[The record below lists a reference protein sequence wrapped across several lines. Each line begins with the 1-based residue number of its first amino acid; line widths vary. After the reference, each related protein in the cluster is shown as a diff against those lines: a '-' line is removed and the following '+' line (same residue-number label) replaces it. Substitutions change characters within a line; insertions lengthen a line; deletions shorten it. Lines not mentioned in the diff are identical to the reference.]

1 MHWELRDLTEGQEE
15 LFLKAFLCF
24 RLEFLTRA
32 RGLLLVVLHF
42 SQRLDYWA
50 G

>member
-1 MHWELRDLTEGQEE
+1 MCWELRDRTEGQEE

-24 RLEFLTRA
+24 RFQFLTRA
-32 RGLLLVVLHF
+32 PGLLLVALCF

>member
-1 MHWELRDLTEGQEE
+1 MCCELRDRAEGQEE

-24 RLEFLTRA
+24 RFEFLTRA
-32 RGLLLVVLHF
+32 PGLLVALRF